1 MFGNKVFVSISGS
14 PCYFSLGI
22 LHDTVYVYDSRNTFL
37 QNLGTF
43 IIAQS
48 HVLTEEKENL
58 SRFEEK
64 IWPKSKNEKSYLGRS
79 SNEFKL
85 KRSK

>member
-1 MFGNKVFVSISGS
+1 VFVSISGS
-14 PCYFSLGI
+14 LCFFSLGI
-22 LHDTVYVYDSRNTFL
+22 LHDTAYVYDSHHTFL

-64 IWPKSKNEKSYLGRS
+64 IWPKSKNEKSYFGRS